1 MNNNNYINNIP
12 SELKKLNQWVAW
24 DSKEKK
30 NGKTTKIPID
40 PKTGSYAKVNDN
52 GSWGSFEEALG
63 CYNEKNLQ
71 GIGFVFQKPGPY
83 VGIDIDDCIDPAT
96 NSYNQEALATIE
108 RFRSY
113 TEISPSGKGIHII
126 VKGNLPENGRKNGSV
141 EMYADGRFFTIT
153 GNVPD
158 KAQSEIT
165 ECQEAI
171 LEFHQ
176 QHFGNPKAY
185 KSLDRMLDQEDDALI
200 QTAIN
205 AKNGKKFDQLWNGD
219 YSGYPSQSEAD
230 LALCQMLSYWTR
242 GDNKEIDNLFR
253 KSGLFRSKWDERRYA
268 GGETYGQGTISKA
281 VALTNDNNDSSA
293 GISSQPEIKQ
303 PKFNLT
309 EMGNS
314 ERLVYQHNQNIRY
327 CHAWKCWM
335 IWDGLRWVQDKSD
348 KIKMIAKEVVRSIY
362 LEAGKA
368 SDATERKEISKHAQK
383 SESSHNIN
391 AMITL
396 AESEVPVRAE
406 ELDQNPWLLN
416 CQNGTIDLKTGILS
430 PHSRED
436 YITKLSPVIYDHGAP
451 HQLWDA
457 FLDRVFDGNKDLIAF
472 MQRAIGY
479 SLTGL
484 ADEQCL
490 FILHGSGANGK
501 STFLQTISELLSD
514 YAMQTPT
521 ETLLV
526 KAKGAISNDVARLKG
541 ARFVIASE
549 AEAEQRLAENLI
561 KQMTGGDTISAR
573 FLHQEF
579 FDFKPT
585 HKMFLGTNHKPIING
600 TDYGIWRRIK
610 LIPFEITIPET
621 ERDPKMLEK
630 LLLEKEGILAWAVEG
645 CLLWQAEGL
654 GMPAAV
660 KQATAGYREE
670 MDVLSQFISETCKIG
685 GQLQVPSKEL
695 FCAFEK
701 WCSNNGEQPITHR
714 KFTQRMK
721 ELGYETAQIGSER
734 KRGFKGLA
742 LCAE

>member
-1 MNNNNYINNIP
+1 MNNICINSIP
-12 SELKKLNQWVAW
+12 AELKKLNQWVAW
-24 DSKEKK
+24 NSKKK
-30 NGKTTKIPID
+30 ENGKTTKIPIN
-40 PKTGSYAKVNDN
+40 PKTGNFAKVNDN
-52 GSWGSFEEALG
+52 GSWGSFEEALW
-63 CYNEKNLQ
+63 CYNEKKLQ

-83 VGIDIDDCIDPAT
+83 VGIDIDDCLDPAT
-96 NSYNQEALATIE
+96 NSYNQEALSTIE
-108 RFRSY
+108 CFKSY
-113 TEISPSGKGIHII
+113 TEISPSGKGLHII
-126 VKGNLPENGRKNGSV
+126 VKGSLPENGRKNGGV

-158 KAQSEIT
+158 EAQSEIA
-165 ECQEAI
+165 ECQEAL

-176 QHFGNPKAY
+176 QHFGKPMEHKGQGIMQDA
-185 KSLDRMLDQEDDALI
+185 EDDPVI
-200 QTAIN
+200 QKARK
-205 AKNGKKFDQLWNGD
+205 AANGKKFDKLWKGD

-230 LALCQMLSYWTR
+230 MALCQMLSFWTR
-242 GDNKEIDNLFR
+242 GDNRKIDSLFR

-268 GGETYGQGTISKA
+268 NGETYGQATISKA
-281 VALTNDNNDSSA
+281 VALTNDNINSSA

-314 ERLVYQHNQNIRY
+314 ERLVYRNRQDIRY
-327 CHAWKCWM
+327 CHVWKSWM

-362 LEAGKA
+362 FEAGQE
-368 SDATERKEISKHAQK
+368 SDATERKEISKHARK
-383 SESSHNIN
+383 SESSHNVN

-396 AESEVPVRAE
+396 AESEVPVRVE
-406 ELDQNPWLLN
+406 ELDQDPWLFN

-430 PHSRED
+430 PHQREN
-436 YITKLSPVIYDHGAP
+436 YITKLSPVIYDKKAP
-451 HQLWDA
+451 HYLWDV

-501 STFLQTISELLSD
+501 TTFLQTISEILSD

-600 TDYGIWRRIK
+600 TDNAIWRRIK
-610 LIPFEITIPET
+610 LVPFEITIPET

-630 LLLEKEGILAWAVEG
+630 LLQEKEGILAWAVEG

-654 GMPAAV
+654 GTPAVV

-670 MDVLSQFISETCKIG
+670 MDVLSQFISDTCKIG
-685 GQLQVPSKEL
+685 GDLLVPSKEL

-701 WCSNNGEQPITHR
+701 WCSSNGEQQITHR
-714 KFTQRMK
+714 KFTQRLKEMK
-721 ELGYETAQIGSER
+721 FETLQIGSDR

-742 LCAE
+742 LCAG

>member
-1 MNNNNYINNIP
+1 MNKICINSIP
-12 SELKKLNQWVAW
+12 AELKKLNQWVAW
-24 DSKEKK
+24 DSKKK
-30 NGKTTKIPID
+30 ENGKTTKIPID
-40 PKTGSYAKVNDN
+40 PKTGKYAKVNDN
-52 GSWGSFEEALG
+52 GSWGSFEEALR
-63 CYNEKNLQ
+63 CNNEKKLQ

-83 VGIDIDDCIDPAT
+83 VGIDIDDCLDPAT
-96 NSYNQEALATIE
+96 NSYNQEALSTTE
-108 RFRSY
+108 RFKSY
-113 TEISPSGKGIHII
+113 TEISPSGKGLHII
-126 VKGNLPENGRKNGSV
+126 VKGSLPENGRKNGGV
-141 EMYADGRFFTIT
+141 EMYADGRFFTVT

-158 KAQSEIT
+158 GAQSEIV
-165 ECQEAI
+165 ECQEAL

-176 QHFGNPKAY
+176 EHFGKPIEQNVQGVMHIGADDPIIQKAR
-185 KSLDRMLDQEDDALI
+185 KA
-200 QTAIN
+200 A
-205 AKNGKKFDQLWNGD
+205 NGKKFDQLWKGD

-230 LALCQMLSYWTR
+230 LALCQMLSFWTR
-242 GDNKEIDNLFR
+242 GDNWKIDSLFR

-268 GGETYGQGTISKA
+268 DGETYGHATISKA
-281 VALTNDNNDSSA
+281 VALTNDNNNSFA
-293 GISSQPEIKQ
+293 GISPQPEIRQ

-314 ERLVYQHNQNIRY
+314 ERLVYQNHQDIRY
-327 CHAWKCWM
+327 CHVWKSWM

-348 KIKMIAKEVVRSIY
+348 RIKMIAKEVVRSIY
-362 LEAGKA
+362 FEAGQA
-368 SDATERKEISKHAQK
+368 SDSTERQEISKHARK

-406 ELDQNPWLLN
+406 ELDQDPWLFN
-416 CQNGTIDLKTGILS
+416 CQNGTLNLKTGILS
-430 PHSRED
+430 PHQREN
-436 YITKLSPVIYDHGAP
+436 YITKLSPVIYDKMAP

-457 FLDRVFDGNKDLIAF
+457 FLNRVFDGNQDLIAF

-490 FILHGSGANGK
+490 FILQGSGANGK
-501 STFLQTISELLSD
+501 TTFLQTISDIMAD

-541 ARFVIASE
+541 ARFVIATE

-585 HKMFLGTNHKPIING
+585 HKMFLGTNHKPIIHG
-600 TDYGIWRRIK
+600 TDLGIWRRIK
-610 LIPFEITIPET
+610 LVPFEITISET

-630 LLLEKEGILAWAVEG
+630 LLQEKEGILAWAVEG
-645 CLLWQAEGL
+645 CLCWQREGL
-654 GMPAAV
+654 GTPAVV

-670 MDVLSQFISETCKIG
+670 MDVILQFISDTCKIG
-685 GQLQVPSKEL
+685 DHLQVTSQEL
-695 FCAFEK
+695 YHALEE
-701 WCSNNGEQPITHR
+701 WCSSNGEQQITR
-714 KFTQRMK
+714 RRFTKRLK
-721 ELGYETAQIGSER
+721 EMNFETLQIGPDR
-734 KRGFKGLA
+734 KRGFKGLTLFA
-742 LCAE
+742 G

>member
-1 MNNNNYINNIP
+1 MNNICINNIP
-12 SELKKLNQWVAW
+12 AELKKLNQWVAW
-24 DSKEKK
+24 DSKKK
-30 NGKTTKIPID
+30 ENGKTTKIPIN
-40 PKTGSYAKVNDN
+40 PITGKFAKVNDS
-52 GSWGSFEEALG
+52 GSWASFEEAVG
-63 CYNEKNLQ
+63 CYNEKKLQ
-71 GIGFVFQKPGPY
+71 GIGFVFQKPDPY
-83 VGIDIDDCIDPAT
+83 VGIDIDDCLDPAT
-96 NSYNQEALATIE
+96 NSYNQEALSTIE

-113 TEISPSGKGIHII
+113 TEISPSGKGLHII
-126 VKGNLPENGRKNGSV
+126 VKGRLPENGRKNGSF

-153 GNVPD
+153 GNVPNE
-158 KAQSEIT
+158 AQSEIS
-165 ECQEAI
+165 ECQEAL

-176 QHFGNPKAY
+176 QHFGKPMEHKEQDVIQDA
-185 KSLDRMLDQEDDALI
+185 EDDPII
-200 QTAIN
+200 QTARK
-205 AKNGKKFDQLWNGD
+205 AANGKKFDQLWKGD

-230 LALCQMLSYWTR
+230 MALCQMLSYWTK
-242 GDNKEIDNLFR
+242 GDKWKIDNLFR
-253 KSGLFRSKWDERRYA
+253 KSGLFRPKWDERRYA
-268 GGETYGQGTISKA
+268 DGETYGQATISKA
-281 VALTNDNNDSSA
+281 VALKNDNNKLSA
-293 GISSQPEIKQ
+293 EFSYQPEIRQ

-314 ERLVYQHNQNIRY
+314 ERLVYRNRQDIRY
-327 CHAWKCWM
+327 CHVWKSWM

-362 LEAGKA
+362 YEAGQA
-368 SDATERKEISKHAQK
+368 SDATERQEISKHARK

-406 ELDQNPWLLN
+406 ELDQDPWLFN
-416 CQNGTIDLKTGILS
+416 CQNGTLNLKTGILS
-430 PHSRED
+430 PHSREN
-436 YITKLSPVIYDHGAP
+436 YITKLSPVIYDKNAP
-451 HQLWDA
+451 HDVWDA
-457 FLDRVFDGNKDLIAF
+457 FLYRVFDGNKDLIAF

-501 STFLQTISELLSD
+501 TTFLQTISEIMAD

-600 TDYGIWRRIK
+600 TDYAIWRRIR

-630 LLLEKEGILAWAVEG
+630 LRQEKEGILAWAVEG

-660 KQATAGYREE
+660 KEATAGYRNE
-670 MDVLSQFISETCKIG
+670 MDLILQFISDTCETG
-685 GQLQVPSKEL
+685 DNLQIPSKEL
-695 FCAFEK
+695 YHALEE
-701 WCSNNGEQPITHR
+701 WCSSNGERQITR
-714 KFTQRMK
+714 RRFIQRLK
-721 ELGYETAQIGSER
+721 EMGYETVRIGSDR
-734 KRGFKGLA
+734 KRGVKGLA
-742 LCAE
+742 VCAG